1 MAMRK
6 YVFGALILGIL
17 ALSLFASINGVKT
30 QADEQTSVVLWWTK
44 ETSSSGEYY
53 HTVAQQEQDQM
64 GTVNLTFNMSHYK
77 KWDISAWW
85 GVGVNTTVNTSMEND
100 ILSVDIDGFNLVNVT
115 VQGYVYDLIMINI
128 TSTKIE
134 HRVRIEVN
142 RTVDI
147 SFYKELETDISYET
161 EFPISIKL
169 ADIQVSVEI
178 YHKNI
183 TGEFEKTVD
192 VEFTMYMNATV
203 SLDVSA
209 VIMGLVSIDNENIAN
224 ITWDSW
230 GTKTVNITGYTG
242 ELSVDLSYY
251 VDRLNATFYNI
262 TLYSDLDKEKLASEC
277 EDACRIKGLKEVFK
291 RIYNRLE
298 DAMRI
303 RMKWRIGETHHGKIQ
318 KGHGTLADET
328 SESVN
333 LALQKFS
340 EALPRFRTDLQKLSL
355 CVRIVCMN
363 EERLLVE
370 PQPALTPRLPHLR
383 QIRDKLVQA
392 ALGASKGPLRV
403 LDLAC
408 GRSYL
413 GFVLVRWHA
422 WRHRDDRSLQPTLLE
437 VLRPL
442 KAPVTVV

>member
-6 YVFGALILGIL
+6 FIFGVFVLGIL
-17 ALSLFASINGVKT
+17 TLSLLASANGVKT
-30 QADEQTSVVLWWTK
+30 QADEQTSVVLWWAK

-53 HTVAQQEQDQM
+53 HEVSHEETM
-64 GTVNLTFNMSHYK
+64 GMSELTFNMSHYK
-77 KWDISAWW
+77 IWNISAWW
-85 GVGVNTTVNTSMEND
+85 GVGVNTTADTSIEDSNLLID
-100 ILSVDIDGFNLVNVT
+100 LDGFNLINVT
-115 VQGYVYDLIMINI
+115 IKGYIYDLIKINI
-128 TSTKIE
+128 STVKVE
-134 HRVRIEVN
+134 HRVLIEVN

-178 YHKNI
+178 YHKNV

-277 EDACRIKGLKEVFK
+277 EDACGIQGLKEVFK

-340 EALPRFRTDLQKLSL
+340 EALLQ
-355 CVRIVCMN
+355 
-363 EERLLVE
+363 LVMTVGGGPTE
-370 PQPALTPRLPHLR
+370 PEGP
-383 QIRDKLVQA
+383 QA
-392 ALGASKGPLRV
+392 GLPLRTM
-403 LDLAC
+403 
-408 GRSYL
+408 YL
-413 GFVLVRWHA
+413 VAIGVIAVVVIGVLV
-422 WRHRDDRSLQPTLLE
+422 
-437 VLRPL
+437 VLARR
-442 KAPVTVV
+442 K